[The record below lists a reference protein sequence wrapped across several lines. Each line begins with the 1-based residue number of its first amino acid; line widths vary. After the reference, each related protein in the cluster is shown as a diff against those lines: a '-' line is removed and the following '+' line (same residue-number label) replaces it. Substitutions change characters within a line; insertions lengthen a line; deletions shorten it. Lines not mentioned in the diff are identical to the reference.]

1 MATKKK
7 VKHWDNLVLNMKDLI
22 DNVIKAK
29 KVSGFFKDKVDEIA
43 HGAPNYYIII
53 KHPMYLNKMLV
64 SELGHF
70 IYKKFQR
77 KNSRIENIN
86 SHMKFAMTLS

>member
-29 KVSGFFKDKVDEIA
+29 KVSLFFKDQVDEIA
-43 HGAPNYYIII
+43 HGAPNYYLVI

-64 SELGHF
+64 SKLGN
-70 IYKKFQR
+70 IYMYKLQGQ
-77 KNSRIENIN
+77 
-86 SHMKFAMTLS
+86 TQG